1 METTTPPLESIA
13 RAFGLR
19 LVVRFGSTST
29 GRARPGSDQ
38 DIAVLPAQRLSL
50 ERQAELVVALGDFL
64 GGPDVDLTVLNGD
77 DGLLLFRV
85 ASEGAALYE
94 ETPTT
99 FLQFRSYAARRYD
112 DTAKYRAATSRW
124 LEVRLG

>member
-1 METTTPPLESIA
+1 METNSPAIETVA
-13 RAFGLR
+13 RVFGLK
-19 LVVRFGSTST
+19 LVVRFGSMAT

-38 DIAVLPAQRLSL
+38 DIAVLPERRLGL
-50 ERQAELVVALGDFL
+50 DRQADLVAALQDSL
-64 GGPDVDLTVLNGD
+64 GGPEVDLTVLDGD

-85 ASEGAALYE
+85 AREGSVLYE

-112 DTAKYRAATSRW
+112 DTERYRAATARW
-124 LEVRLG
+124 LEARLG